1 MNSGV
6 WILISV
12 LALSS
17 AFGLYRKFSDGRVQS
32 TPTHEHLTALC
43 IENRLG
49 SRATLVQFSSAFC
62 QPCKTTKLLLND
74 VTENLADVEHI
85 EVDAEGHLD
94 LVRELGIMRT
104 PTTLIL
110 DKSGDIVGRAVG
122 VPRREEVIAA
132 LAQVR

>member
-1 MNSGV
+1 
-6 WILISV
+6 
-12 LALSS
+12 
-17 AFGLYRKFSDGRVQS
+17 
-32 TPTHEHLTALC
+32 
-43 IENRLG
+43 
-49 SRATLVQFSSAFC
+49 
-62 QPCKTTKLLLND
+62 LLLND